1 MKLNAAVV
9 AAGLMLVVALPA
21 AAPASAEQ
29 NCEPA
34 TTRLTQVSAEAVD
47 GTIYATPLGG
57 GEQLRLRADLEAYHH
72 SSGFGAPAP
81 EAVTEW
87 DQTLDQVAEPVDSSD
102 PNWYGKAKARVF
114 APRTLNTIAERLPDG
129 ALQVSYEPGERPAD
143 WCAITS
149 IEPVAP

>member
-1 MKLNAAVV
+1 MRITAGVV
-9 AAGLMLVVALPA
+9 STGLMLAVALPA
-21 AAPASAEQ
+21 AAPAAAQQ

-34 TTRLTQVSAEAVD
+34 TTRLHQVSAEAVD
-47 GTIYATPLGG
+47 GTIYATPDGG
-57 GEQLRLRADLEAYHH
+57 GQQLRLRADLAAYHP
-72 SSGFGAPAP
+72 SSGFGAAP
-81 EAVTEW
+81 PDAVAEW

-114 APRTLNTIAERLPDG
+114 APRTLNAIAERLPDG
-129 ALQVSYEPGERPAD
+129 ALQVSYQPGERPVD